1 MKYLNLKEEFYSTQN
16 FLTESGVYKLIF
28 KSRKEEAE
36 RFQGWI
42 SDEVLPSIRQTGAY
56 INNNAIP
63 KS

>member
-1 MKYLNLKEEFYSTQN
+1 
-16 FLTESGVYKLIF
+16 F

-36 RFQGWI
+36 RFQDWI

-56 INNNAIP
+56 ITNNVIP

>member
-1 MKYLNLKEEFYSTQN
+1 M
-16 FLTESGVYKLIF
+16 YKLIF

-36 RFQGWI
+36 RFQDWI

-56 INNNAIP
+56 ITNNAIP